1 MKRNTRIILGT
12 VESDPGM
19 TAHDIARKLDM
30 NVQSVAKTLA
40 HLYRQGKVS
49 RTEERERYCYHPI
62 KKETISSREKVSEE
76 TNDRYMQYQK
86 TKTVGN
92 RAYTCTHMDMLKILA
107 SQGDMKAYQEIKRR
121 EMMKG

>member
-1 MKRNTRIILGT
+1 MKRNTRLILKT

-30 NVQSVAKTLA
+30 NVQSVAMTLA
-40 HLYRQGKVS
+40 HLYRQDKVG

-62 KKETISSREKVSEE
+62 KKDKQSPREKVSQE
-76 TNDRYMQYQK
+76 TNDRHEQYQK
-86 TKTVGN
+86 EKTVGN
-92 RAYTCTHMDMLKILA
+92 RAYTCTHMDMLRILA

-121 EMMKG
+121 EMVKG